1 MDQECRRHRGW
12 ISEVNEE
19 LIIKTKQGMCK
30 DLGGIRVWKIR
41 GNMILSFL
49 AVIYVNKHK
58 GFSEIEWIQN
68 K

>member
-41 GNMILSFL
+41 GNMIDLGPNVVCFSFL
-49 AVIYVNKHK
+49 LLLI
-58 GFSEIEWIQN
+58 
-68 K
+68 